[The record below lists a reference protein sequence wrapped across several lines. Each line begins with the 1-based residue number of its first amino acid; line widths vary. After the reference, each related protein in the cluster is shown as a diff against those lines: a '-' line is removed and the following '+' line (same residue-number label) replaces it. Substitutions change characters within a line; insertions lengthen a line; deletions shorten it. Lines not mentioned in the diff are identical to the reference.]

1 MCPPSFYVEPPTPS
15 VIVFVGGA
23 TERKL
28 GLVGA
33 SLVTQMVKNL
43 SAARR
48 LGFDPWV
55 RKIHWR

>member
-1 MCPPSFYVEPPTPS
+1 M
-15 VIVFVGGA
+15 IVFVGGA